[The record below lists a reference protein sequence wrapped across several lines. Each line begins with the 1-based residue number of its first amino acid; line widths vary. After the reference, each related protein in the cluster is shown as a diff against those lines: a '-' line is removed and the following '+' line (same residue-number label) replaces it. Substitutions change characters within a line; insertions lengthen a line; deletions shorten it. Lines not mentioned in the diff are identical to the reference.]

1 MPDNGK
7 INKRSECKAR
17 PCSPLPPGTCAL
29 HLTIKGSVSSSVLRS
44 RKMCIETFA
53 LSHGKHISVRPLERG
68 TRPAASVQ
76 RGLQRGVQVRD
87 AFSNVCSE
95 STELSRQAFLQQ
107 CFHFFVWLEDQ
118 ELRASLKHRG
128 SEVAFSF
135 FTWRPLVK
143 AYLGAIKSNEAASSH
158 GFDLRG
164 TAHAPAMDGRHRGRP
179 PAKHAARGG
188 RREKPAPQL
197 RIARLGDTRAR
208 GGLLGCRGW
217 PLVL

>member
-1 MPDNGK
+1 MSGGHGPRLLCRGGC
-7 INKRSECKAR
+7 REGYR
-17 PCSPLPPGTCAL
+17 LETP
-29 HLTIKGSVSSSVLRS
+29 SVMSVLRAQS
-44 RKMCIETFA
+44 SADRRFFNNV
-53 LSHGKHISVRPLERG
+53 SISLFGWRIK
-68 TRPAASVQ
+68 
-76 RGLQRGVQVRD
+76 
-87 AFSNVCSE
+87 N
-95 STELSRQAFLQQ
+95 
-107 CFHFFVWLEDQ
+107 
-118 ELRASLKHRG
+118 

-179 PAKHAARGG
+179 PSKHAARGG

-197 RIARLGDTRAR
+197 RIARLGDARAR